1 MIRPSPSSSRP
12 PVLALALSLF
22 LIPGTVLTPAAARAA
37 GLAFLPGA
45 AREAVLA
52 AGADLSVLT
61 WELPGGLLVADRL
74 APGDGNRFG
83 PSFTAVEAGSQWY
96 LIRPKGH
103 RRPVAEVRSLL
114 AAVGHVHLAAG
125 EAWVVE
131 VPAARAAAFDAL
143 DLCRERIRL
152 EPPPPGWDRVQSRPL
167 AKAAANDLALK
178 TLFVDQI
185 SQPAI
190 FQTIQEISGAALFW
204 YNSALHSV
212 TTRYYNTAGKTLV
225 ADYLA
230 AKLAALGYTVTFDP
244 FTHNGV
250 SCRNVIATR
259 SGTGSPAEYVI
270 VCGHYDSTSPT
281 PAVTA
286 PGAEDN
292 ASGAAVVIELAR
304 IAADR
309 DFERSI
315 QFVLFD
321 AEEQGLIGSQHFVDD
336 AVAAGRNVVGA
347 LVHDMVAYYSANY
360 AMRIEGQT
368 AWEWLMTIMA
378 DNVDAFTDIGRQKDY
393 YSFGSDH
400 VPFQQA
406 GYPAFLAIDFDYD
419 SYPYYHRATDTWSRI
434 SATAPLATQI
444 ARADAAT
451 LADVAG
457 LKPSYVAPVGDRP
470 ASAMPVLAASPNPFN
485 PRVTVSFT
493 LDEAVSGELAVFDA
507 AGRRLRV
514 LSTGVLAA
522 GAQSFIWDGADE
534 SGRALASGTYL
545 CRLAGVRGAAAVRLS
560 LVR

>member
-1 MIRPSPSSSRP
+1 MIRPSSVSRRP
-12 PVLALALSLF
+12 LIFAPALLSILTSAIVLAPSF
-22 LIPGTVLTPAAARAA
+22 VPAA
-37 GLAFLPGA
+37 GLTFLPGA
-45 AREAVLA
+45 SREAVLA
-52 AGADLSVLT
+52 AGANLSVLT

-74 APGDGNRFG
+74 APGGGNRFG
-83 PSFTAVEAGSQWY
+83 PPFTPVEAGSQWY
-96 LIRPKGH
+96 LIQSKGH
-103 RRPVAEVRSLL
+103 RQPAAETVALL
-114 AAVGHVHLAAG
+114 AEVGHVHLNAG

-143 DLCRERIRL
+143 DLCRERIQL
-152 EPPPPGWDRVQSRPL
+152 GPPPPGWDRVQPRPV
-167 AKAAANDLALK
+167 APAAAKDLALK
-178 TLFVDQI
+178 TSFVDQV

-190 FQTIQEISGAALFW
+190 FQTIQEISGASLFW
-204 YNSALHSV
+204 YNSALRSV

-230 AKLAALGYTVTFDP
+230 AKLTALGYTVTFDP
-244 FTHNGV
+244 FTYNGV
-250 SCRNVIATR
+250 SCRNVIATKT
-259 SGTGSPAEYVI
+259 GTVTPNEYVI

-281 PAVTA
+281 PTVTA

-292 ASGAAVVIELAR
+292 GSGTAVVIELAR
-304 IAADR
+304 IAAER
-309 DFERSI
+309 DFERSV

-321 AEEQGLIGSQHFVDD
+321 AEERGLIGSQHFVDD
-336 AVAAGRNVVGA
+336 AVAAGRNIVGA
-347 LVHDMVAYYSANY
+347 LVHDMVAFYSANY
-360 AMRIEGQT
+360 AMRIEGET

-378 DNVDAFTDIGRQKDY
+378 GNVDTFTDIGRQKDY

-419 SYPYYHRATDTWSRI
+419 SYPHYHRATDTWSQI
-434 SATAPLATQI
+434 IATAPLATQI

-457 LKPSYVAPVGDRP
+457 LKPAYVAGVGGSP
-470 ASAMPVLAASPNPFN
+470 ASAAPVLTASPNPFN
-485 PRVTVSFT
+485 PQVTVSFT
-493 LDEAVSGELAVFDA
+493 LGEATTGELAVYDA

-514 LSTGVLAA
+514 LATGTLAA

-545 CRLAGVRGAAAVRLS
+545 CRLTGVRGAVAVRVS